1 MVMGMDKTLLIKIEG
16 SASTQMGVASGRGSS
31 GGTSSPSGDSAKK
44 DKEEEKKD
52 KDKSL
57 KKLIGIDISLA
68 AMLKQSQIFTGFLG
82 SVFQL
87 IGMLVDVVL
96 APLAPYLFK
105 LVGIISGWI
114 PKIGSWSETAVQW
127 LKDAVYKLTDLVNFG
142 KPNDFG
148 VPELVE
154 QGFRIMSISGLG
166 AMVGSEFALKFKGL
180 GWNPM
185 NWKFADLFEPIE
197 QSDVVDDVKAA
208 FKTGNKGIGAAKAF
222 FSGLTKGLSFA
233 FLAKIGKIAAAG
245 IKGLGTMAMIVGIP
259 LAIAE
264 VWAAF
269 KEGDTG
275 KAITKLIMN
284 MMAFAVPIIIGILA
298 TGVVPGL
305 VAAIVIGAGMI
316 LWELLVPEDVKQSV
330 YDFVGKLFSEIGD
343 VFREMFSLGG
353 GSLFSKIINAI
364 ILLFMGP
371 INLFRI
377 SLSMILTEGIKR
389 TINDGV
395 RNLAEGLVNTIIKG
409 INGLLNWVYDL
420 IPTQIDL
427 PFGKQIDL
435 PQFDRFQI
443 AEQSFSSFNLMMG
456 VDSLGSRSSSMDM
469 AMAGNLANY

>member
-1 MVMGMDKTLLIKIEG
+1 MDKTLLIKIEG

-44 DKEEEKKD
+44 DKEEEKKN

>member
-44 DKEEEKKD
+44 DKEEEKKN

>member
-1 MVMGMDKTLLIKIEG
+1 
-16 SASTQMGVASGRGSS
+16 
-31 GGTSSPSGDSAKK
+31 
-44 DKEEEKKD
+44 
-52 KDKSL
+52 
-57 KKLIGIDISLA
+57 
-68 AMLKQSQIFTGFLG
+68 
-82 SVFQL
+82 
-87 IGMLVDVVL
+87 
-96 APLAPYLFK
+96 
-105 LVGIISGWI
+105 
-114 PKIGSWSETAVQW
+114 
-127 LKDAVYKLTDLVNFG
+127 
-142 KPNDFG
+142 
-148 VPELVE
+148 
-154 QGFRIMSISGLG
+154 
-166 AMVGSEFALKFKGL
+166 
-180 GWNPM
+180 
-185 NWKFADLFEPIE
+185 
-197 QSDVVDDVKAA
+197 
-208 FKTGNKGIGAAKAF
+208 
-222 FSGLTKGLSFA
+222 
-233 FLAKIGKIAAAG
+233 
-245 IKGLGTMAMIVGIP
+245 MAMIVGIP

>member
-1 MVMGMDKTLLIKIEG
+1 MDKTLLIKIEG